1 MKFSEMPYRRVEK
14 AVLDQISRL
23 TERLTCAS
31 SAEEAEKIFMESEAI
46 STEVQT
52 MMNL

>member
-23 TERLTCAS
+23 TFGKRTPIL
-31 SAEEAEKIFMESEAI
+31 
-46 STEVQT
+46 
-52 MMNL
+52 LG